1 MTVESALG
9 ILARY
14 HHTVNQATYVK
25 RKRGNPRQ
33 VLDAVT
39 FLRGS
44 SACVLCGHTGRTEL
58 HHTDGNWRNYT
69 LDNLRYHCKACHLM
83 HHKLLEMHTMAKQIT
98 FTDAMYTRIR
108 TAVDAGARAGKTKA
122 EMFGVV
128 GAKFNIAAKTCADR
142 YYNSPDTLR
151 AKRRESN
158 AKSYARKT
166 GKTSPVQK
174 TGGRVSQVHGGVQVM
189 SVERAIGMLQAAE
202 QFGVSSKVSITFL
215 S

>member
-14 HHTVNQATYVK
+14 HHKVNQPTYVK
-25 RKRGNPRQ
+25 RKRGNPPP

-58 HHTDGNWRNYT
+58 HHIDGNWRNYT
-69 LDNLRYHCKACHLM
+69 LDNLHYHCKVCHLT
-83 HHKLLEMHTMAKQIT
+83 HHKLLEMHNMAKQIT
-98 FTDAMYTRIR
+98 FTDAMHTQIR
-108 TAVDAGARAGKTKA
+108 NAVDAGQRAGKTKA
-122 EMFGVV
+122 EMFSTV

-142 YYNSPDTLR
+142 YYNNPDTLR
-151 AKRRESN
+151 ARRRESN

-166 GKTSPVQK
+166 GKTTPVQP
-174 TGGRVSQVHGGVQVM
+174 TGARVPQVQGGVQVM
-189 SVERAIGMLQAAE
+189 SLERAIGMLQAAE
-202 QFGVSSKVSITFL
+202 QFGFANKVSITFL